1 MSRGLFWIDVLGIER
16 HAGIRC
22 RDTLIADG
30 ELGDMVLLL

>member
-22 RDTLIADG
+22 RDTSIADG
-30 ELGDMVLLL
+30 GLSDIVLLL